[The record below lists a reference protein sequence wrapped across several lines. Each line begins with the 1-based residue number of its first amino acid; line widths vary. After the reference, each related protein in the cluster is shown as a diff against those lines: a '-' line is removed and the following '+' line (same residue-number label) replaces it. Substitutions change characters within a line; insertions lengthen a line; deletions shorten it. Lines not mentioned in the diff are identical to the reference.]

1 MQEIQA
7 DLGTPWS
14 AFTEVAKV
22 ISVPSRP
29 FISVKLPLVIILTLG
44 EPLEIFVLNWPLAF
58 PSLPATN
65 GTDIID
71 EAHSDADDFS
81 NSFCRSLP
89 LCEEH
94 PEMKKREAKLQNK
107 TQDFFIISPS
117 NYSKK
122 VKINYKH

>member
-1 MQEIQA
+1 MQETQA

-29 FISVKLPLVIILTLG
+29 FNSVTLPLMIILTLG
-44 EPLEIFVLNWPLAF
+44 EPLVIFVLNWPLAF
-58 PSLPATN
+58 PLFPAFK

-81 NSFCRSLP
+81 NTFCCSLP
-89 LCEEH
+89 FFDEH
-94 PEMKKREAKLQNK
+94 PEMMRREAKLKNK
-107 TQDFFIISPS
+107 TQDFFIIIPD
-117 NYSKK
+117 NYSKGK
-122 VKINYKH
+122 RINYIH